1 MSTVSAA
8 LRMVEVSG
16 AEALWLLEGSTL
28 GRLVYTQREATV
40 VRPGRHTREYGR
52 LVVRAP
58 AQAAA
63 IPLTATY
70 QVDEVRAATATGWT
84 VTVAG
89 PAEVITDPNEAALPH
104 SVKGMGGAPIRRTLT
119 GWTYGP
125 HDTIVRIHPRTVS
138 GFRLVR
144 GTAS

>member
-1 MSTVSAA
+1 MSTVPAA
-8 LRMVEVSG
+8 PRMVEVSG
-16 AEALWLLEGSTL
+16 AEAPWLSEGSTP
-28 GRLVYTQREATV
+28 GRLVYPRREATV
-40 VRPGRHTREYGR
+40 VRPGRHTWEHGR

-58 AQAAA
+58 VQAAA
-63 IPLTATY
+63 VPLTATY
-70 QVDEVRAATATGWT
+70 QVDEVRAETGTGWT

-89 PAEVITDPNEAALPH
+89 PAEVITDPNEAAH
-104 SVKGMGGAPIRRTLT
+104 YRRTLT

-125 HDTIVRIHPRTVS
+125 HDTIVRIHPQTVS